1 MWVWCISPS
10 WPLERCC
17 TCVDK
22 HSYIKPEGVNPLL
35 QRICW
40 FWIAQGPWRLVNNY
54 CFCSVTV
61 MSNSL
66 RPHGLQHTRF
76 PCPSLSPRVCSNSC
90 ASSWWCHPTISSS
103 VTLFSSCLQSF
114 PVSESLPISQLF
126 ASGSQSIGASTSAS
140 FLPVNI
146 QGWFPLELTGLISLL
161 SKGLSRVFSST
172 TIWKHQFFSAQPSLW
187 CNSHI
192 IRDNWRN
199 HSFD

>member
-76 PCPSLSPRVCSNSC
+76 PCPSLSPRVCLNSC
-90 ASSWWCHPTISSS
+90 LLSQWCHLTISSS
-103 VTLFSSCLQSF
+103 VAPFSSCPQSFPALGSF
-114 PVSESLPISQLF
+114 PVSQLL
-126 ASGSQSIGASTSAS
+126 ALSGQRIGASASTSV
-140 FLPVNI
+140 LPMLV
-146 QGWFPLELTGLISLL
+146 QGWFPLELTGLNYFQ
-161 SKGLSRVFSST
+161 SKGLSRFFSST
-172 TIWKHQFFSAQPSLW
+172 TIWNHQFFGA
-187 CNSHI
+187 
-192 IRDNWRN
+192 
-199 HSFD
+199 